1 MNISILGFGK
11 LGSST
16 GFFLSKK
23 GFKVYAYDINK
34 KILDGFKYK
43 KPLFFEESTKSFIK
57 NNNINYVYDI
67 KEAIQKTNISYLIVP
82 TPSLK
87 NNNFDLSFIISSI
100 DNIFPILKKKNQ
112 NIQ

>member
-1 MNISILGFGK
+1 MNISIIGFGK

-23 GFKVYAYDINK
+23 GFKVYAYDSNK
-34 KILDGFKYK
+34 KILDGFKNK
-43 KPLFFEESTKSFIK
+43 KPIFFEESTKSFIK
-57 NNNINYVYDI
+57 SNKVNYVYDI
-67 KEAIQKTNISYLIVP
+67 KEAIQKTNLSYLIVP

-87 NNNFDLSFIISSI
+87 SNNFDISFILSSI
-100 DNIFPILKKKNQ
+100 DSIFPVLKKKNQ